1 MIITIKQLQQ
11 NDQIFAPQTVAEAV
25 LINTKNNTITLNE
38 ALSYKQDTL
47 ITPAGS
53 GLVQY
58 PQNNSVILTHS
69 NNVTATDTL
78 ESRLI
83 KYDNN
88 GHITE
93 SAVEGKFIITLNNEK
108 ILESGTTIDQS
119 LNLGDDFRQ
128 DDNII
133 GLNWNSF

>member
-1 MIITIKQLQQ
+1 MEMQIKQLKQGS
-11 NDQIFAPQTVAEAV
+11 QIIVPQTVAEAV

-38 ALSYKQDTL
+38 ALSYKQNTL
-47 ITPAGS
+47 ITPAES

-58 PQNNSVILTHS
+58 PQNNSVILMHS

-93 SAVEGKFIITLNNEK
+93 SAVEGKIIITLNNEK

>member
-11 NDQIFAPQTVAEAV
+11 NDQIFAPQTIAEAV
-25 LINTKNNTITLNE
+25 LVKNKNNTITLNE
-38 ALSYKQDTL
+38 ALSSKQDNL

-93 SAVEGKFIITLNNEK
+93 SAVEGKIIITLNNEK
-108 ILESGTTIDQS
+108 ILESGTTTDQC
-119 LNLGDDFRQ
+119 LNLGDDFEK
-128 DDNII
+128 DDNTIKLTWKNI
-133 GLNWNSF
+133 